1 MAAPILTPSPFWAL
15 TSFSRYFLAAF
26 PLFCI
31 VGFEL
36 SRRWIVRWVILAA
49 SATWGVYLTLLF
61 VTWRWVA

>member
-26 PLFCI
+26 PLFCV

-36 SRRWIVRWVILAA
+36 SRSWILRWVVLAA
-49 SATWGVYLTLLF
+49 SATWAVYLTLLF